1 MDAGKEVCDDGNRID
16 NDGCSADCQT
26 VEDGWECPTW
36 GQPCRKICGNG
47 VVDTYTL
54 STGVVVTEE
63 CDLGNSDDN
72 ALSTDTNSATKSLN
86 TAASDVYNLYACTD
100 TCEVSNSQLWQ
111 CVTDSSTK
119 LSTCNYLCGNN
130 VPDFSVGEACD

>member
-1 MDAGKEVCDDGNRID
+1 M
-16 NDGCSADCQT
+16 
-26 VEDGWECPTW
+26 
-36 GQPCRKICGNG
+36 
-47 VVDTYTL
+47 DTYTL